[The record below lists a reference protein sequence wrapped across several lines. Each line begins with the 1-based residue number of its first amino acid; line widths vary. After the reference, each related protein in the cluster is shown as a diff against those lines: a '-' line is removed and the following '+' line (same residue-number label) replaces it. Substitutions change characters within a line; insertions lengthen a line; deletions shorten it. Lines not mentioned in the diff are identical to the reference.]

1 MNDED
6 LLDTIT
12 RQRLTIYH
20 QERRI
25 EALEKSLSQAT
36 QPTMTNDL
44 VNQLFNQLQTSNE
57 LMALKAKCER
67 LTEERHRIF
76 DEVMAYQSALDK
88 YALFKSEDERL
99 ITKAALHRLLEV
111 LKGAKS

>member
-1 MNDED
+1 MNEQED

-36 QPTMTNDL
+36 HMNPNDII
-44 VNQLFNQLQTSNE
+44 NQAFAQLQTSNA
-57 LMALKAKCER
+57 LMASKIRIEQLEKENSLLKSRGGVLCQIVTDLSHYAPANAT
-67 LTEERHRIF
+67 TEAVVR
-76 DEVMAYQSALDK
+76 DALK
-88 YALFKSEDERL
+88 KWYE
-99 ITKAALHRLLEV
+99 TNV
-111 LKGAKS
+111 

>member
-25 EALEKSLSQAT
+25 EALEKSISQAT
-36 QPTMTNDL
+36 QMNPNDII
-44 VNQLFNQLQTSNE
+44 NQAFMQLQTSNA
-57 LMALKAKCER
+57 LMASKLRIEQLEKENSLLKARGGVLCQIVTDLHNYAPANAITDAVVKE
-67 LTEERHRIF
+67 
-76 DEVMAYQSALDK
+76 ALK
-88 YALFKSEDERL
+88 KWYESN
-99 ITKAALHRLLEV
+99 V
-111 LKGAKS
+111 